1 MYRAGNGSRGR
12 ELCWILQP
20 QISYSNPMKNWKET
34 VGRWHLGQLIIAGGV
49 VLFVAL
55 MLYGVGVTVLL
66 EIYPPASGLIEVL
79 AYLSL
84 AAALLTVAGAIV
96 VLWIWFGAPRKP

>member
-1 MYRAGNGSRGR
+1 
-12 ELCWILQP
+12 
-20 QISYSNPMKNWKET
+20 MKNWKET

-49 VLFVAL
+49 ALFVAL
-55 MLYGVGVTVLL
+55 MLYGVGVTVLM
-66 EIYPPASGLIEVL
+66 ETYPPVSGPIEVL

-84 AAALLTVAGAIV
+84 VAALLTVVGAIV